1 MNESID
7 TALTVSSTFTMPNLK
22 KANEVLKAFDHNGD
36 GKISASELQKY
47 LESENCAVDRVKA
60 KNFIK
65 SHDTNHDGKLDLH
78 ELANFLD
85 KQ

>member
-1 MNESID
+1 
-7 TALTVSSTFTMPNLK
+7 MPNLR
-22 KANEVLKAFDHNGD
+22 KANEVLKAFDHDGD
-36 GKISASELQKY
+36 GKISACELQKY
-47 LESENCAVDRVKA
+47 LESENCAVDRTKA

-85 KQ
+85 KP